1 MFVMSYRVLILCIAI
16 VTAAVCLPM
25 IGYAA
30 HISDL
35 PPALRLDPAQ
45 QVTTVEAK
53 INATRSL
60 LGNPHRTIDARLQS
74 AAAEC
79 FTRADTCRDAN
90 AYMGLLAS
98 HGYSMGAVHIALG
111 FGRSE
116 DEVLAQWLA
125 DPYTAYTI
133 YKTGGYSVYEDMGC
147 AVQGIGYG
155 VNVVCFVATEYA
167 PMEVTPTALP
177 MPQMPTPRPLATST
191 STPSPSG
198 CPGALCVTIASDA
211 PLRTL
216 MQAGQLCG
224 LAGVTCRKAG
234 E

>member
-1 MFVMSYRVLILCIAI
+1 MRRPTWLQIILSSCLVALTLCL
-16 VTAAVCLPM
+16 TAVAW
-25 IGYAA
+25 AA
-30 HISDL
+30 HVSDV
-35 PPALRLDPAQ
+35 PPALQLSPIQ
-45 QVTTVEAK
+45 LQTVEAK
-53 INATRSL
+53 VNLTRMSL
-60 LGNPHRTIDARLQS
+60 GFAPRVVDTRLQS
-74 AAAEC
+74 AAASC
-79 FTRADTCRDAN
+79 FTRADTCQDAT
-90 AYMGLLAS
+90 AYLGLLAS

-155 VNVVCFVATEYA
+155 VNVACFVATEYT
-167 PMEVTPTALP
+167 PMEVTPTPLP
-177 MPQMPTPRPLATST
+177 MPLMPTPRPLVTST
-191 STPSPSG
+191 STPAPSG
-198 CPGALCVTIASDA
+198 CRGALCVTVDANA

-224 LAGVTCRKAG
+224 VAGVTCRKAG